1 MHTRV
6 YATRDEAALDLFEY
20 IEVIYNRA
28 RIHTALGDLGPAEF
42 EKANRRDDEGHPK
55 AA

>member
-1 MHTRV
+1 MHVRV
-6 YATRDEAALDLFEY
+6 YSTRDEAALGLFEC

-28 RIHTALGDLGPAEF
+28 RVHTTLGDLGPAEF
-42 EKANRRDDEGHPK
+42 EKPNRQDDESHPK